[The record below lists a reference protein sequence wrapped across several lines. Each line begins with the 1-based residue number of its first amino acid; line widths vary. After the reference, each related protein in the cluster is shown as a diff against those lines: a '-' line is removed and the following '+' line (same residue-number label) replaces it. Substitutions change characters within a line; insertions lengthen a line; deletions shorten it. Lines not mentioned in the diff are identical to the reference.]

1 MIFIDA
7 ANIERQARDIGI
19 MRVPWHLIRDQLR
32 GNDTLVGA
40 YYYTGTDLR
49 VEGFRQQLDYLV
61 THGFR
66 VVHKRSKELPGGGY
80 KGNLDIEMSLDMLD
94 FVGFYDK
101 AFALTGD
108 GDFIPVF
115 SRLRDRGVQ
124 VLVGNFGVGSD
135 ASLKLVADGSLNLGL
150 LLSLVIE
157 QEKRRTEQSRFD
169 QPELP
174 LGETLDTHVD
184 RNMLAGRLYSLGR
197 NAFDRDE
204 LTQALNLFSQS
215 VSLMPR
221 QVRYH
226 HWLALTLAALGRYA
240 DAANELEDLVRQEV
254 EDAEVLYDLG
264 QVYEKLGAQ
273 DKALEA
279 YARCSSLDSRYKD
292 VQTRKQELERLVKS
306 SNGQATGQRG
316 RGTRSRQSAP
326 ARSPRTSTG
335 SARTESATPPARTES
350 QAASARTETP
360 TPVRTESATPPA
372 RTESQAAS
380 ARTETPTP
388 VRTESAT
395 PPARTESQ
403 AAPARTETPTPVRT
417 ESATPP
423 ARTESQATPPTRTES
438 QGESAPAARESGSR
452 KRPQPAPSASVEAKG
467 SEAPAATPSSAS
479 TGMALAFQH
488 MLQGDHQQSVSALEQ
503 AAQLEPEN
511 LDVSLALAQ
520 QLAASGE
527 HTRAAMMAEQLVL
540 DNPENYAPIA
550 VLGRICYERGKFRD
564 ALEQFTQALELAK
577 RADDLPAQAFLY
589 RMVVWTHLESGNEAE
604 ALAASE
610 AGRAAAPED
619 QQLRRLVDRVKGAQA
634 QQSPASPSP
643 DGESND
649 APIAAEVPAQA
660 TDGAAA
666 EPSAAAA
673 GPRAK

>member
-1 MIFIDA
+1 MNCPTCGSLNKGNSLICVACGHPLESLRSAIGTPLPSSKPQRLMIFIDA

-32 GNDTLVGA
+32 GDDTLVGA

-124 VLVGNFGVGSD
+124 VMVGNFGVGSD

-150 LLSLVIE
+150 LLSMVIE

-215 VSLMPR
+215 VRLMPR
-221 QVRYH
+221 HVRYH

-292 VQTRKQELERLVKS
+292 VQTRKQELERSVKS

-316 RGTRSRQSAP
+316 RGTRSRQAAAP

-335 SARTESATPPARTES
+335 SARTESATS
-350 QAASARTETP
+350 
-360 TPVRTESATPPA
+360 
-372 RTESQAAS
+372 
-380 ARTETPTP
+380 
-388 VRTESAT
+388 
-395 PPARTESQ
+395 
-403 AAPARTETPTPVRT
+403 PARTETPTPVRT
-417 ESATPP
+417 ESQAAP
-423 ARTESQATPPTRTES
+423 ARTESQAAPAPTESATPPTRTES
-438 QGESAPAARESGSR
+438 QGESAPVARESGSR

-503 AAQLEPEN
+503 AAKLEPDN
-511 LDVSLALAQ
+511 LDVALALAQ

-577 RADDLPAQAFLY
+577 QADDLPAQAFLY

-619 QQLRRLVDRVKGAQA
+619 QQLRRLVDRVKGVQA

-643 DGESND
+643 DGESDD

-666 EPSAAAA
+666 EPSAAAD

>member
-32 GNDTLVGA
+32 GDDTLVGA

-124 VLVGNFGVGSD
+124 VMVGNFGVGSD

-215 VSLMPR
+215 VRLMPR
-221 QVRYH
+221 HVRYH

-292 VQTRKQELERLVKS
+292 VQTRKQELERSVKS

-316 RGTRSRQSAP
+316 RGTRSRQAAAP

-335 SARTESATPPARTES
+335 SARTESATPPARTEI
-350 QAASARTETP
+350 RHE
-360 TPVRTESATPPA
+360 RLRRHE
-372 RTESQAAS
+372 RNLKL
-380 ARTETPTP
+380 R
-388 VRTESAT
+388 R
-395 PPARTESQ
+395 
-403 AAPARTETPTPVRT
+403 
-417 ESATPP
+417 
-423 ARTESQATPPTRTES
+423 
-438 QGESAPAARESGSR
+438 
-452 KRPQPAPSASVEAKG
+452 
-467 SEAPAATPSSAS
+467 
-479 TGMALAFQH
+479 
-488 MLQGDHQQSVSALEQ
+488 HQR
-503 AAQLEPEN
+503 N
-511 LDVSLALAQ
+511 
-520 QLAASGE
+520 
-527 HTRAAMMAEQLVL
+527 
-540 DNPENYAPIA
+540 
-550 VLGRICYERGKFRD
+550 
-564 ALEQFTQALELAK
+564 
-577 RADDLPAQAFLY
+577 
-589 RMVVWTHLESGNEAE
+589 
-604 ALAASE
+604 
-610 AGRAAAPED
+610 
-619 QQLRRLVDRVKGAQA
+619 QLRRQREQNLREKALLLGVKAVHGSDRSLRLA
-634 QQSPASPSP
+634 
-643 DGESND
+643 
-649 APIAAEVPAQA
+649 
-660 TDGAAA
+660 
-666 EPSAAAA
+666 
-673 GPRAK
+673 RAWRQKDLRRLRQLPLQRRREWR

>member
-32 GNDTLVGA
+32 GDDTLVGA

-335 SARTESATPPARTES
+335 SARTES
-350 QAASARTETP
+350 QAA
-360 TPVRTESATPPA
+360 PA
-372 RTESQAAS
+372 
-380 ARTETPTP
+380 
-388 VRTESAT
+388 RTESAT

-666 EPSAAAA
+666 EPAAAAA

>member
-124 VLVGNFGVGSD
+124 VMVGNFGVGSD

-215 VSLMPR
+215 VRLMPR
-221 QVRYH
+221 HVRYH

-292 VQTRKQELERLVKS
+292 VQTRKQELERSVKS

-316 RGTRSRQSAP
+316 RGTRSRQAAAP

-335 SARTESATPPARTES
+335 SARTESATS
-350 QAASARTETP
+350 
-360 TPVRTESATPPA
+360 
-372 RTESQAAS
+372 
-380 ARTETPTP
+380 
-388 VRTESAT
+388 
-395 PPARTESQ
+395 PARTESQ

-423 ARTESQATPPTRTES
+423 ARTES

-643 DGESND
+643 DGESDD

>member
-1 MIFIDA
+1 M
-7 ANIERQARDIGI
+7 
-19 MRVPWHLIRDQLR
+19 
-32 GNDTLVGA
+32 GA

-197 NAFDRDE
+197 NAYDRDE
-204 LTQALNLFSQS
+204 LSQALNHFSQS

-292 VQTRKQELERLVKS
+292 VQNRKQELERLVKS

-326 ARSPRTSTG
+326 ARSR
-335 SARTESATPPARTES
+335 
-350 QAASARTETP
+350 
-360 TPVRTESATPPA
+360 
-372 RTESQAAS
+372 
-380 ARTETPTP
+380 
-388 VRTESAT
+388 
-395 PPARTESQ
+395 
-403 AAPARTETPTPVRT
+403 
-417 ESATPP
+417 
-423 ARTESQATPPTRTES
+423 
-438 QGESAPAARESGSR
+438 
-452 KRPQPAPSASVEAKG
+452 
-467 SEAPAATPSSAS
+467 
-479 TGMALAFQH
+479 
-488 MLQGDHQQSVSALEQ
+488 
-503 AAQLEPEN
+503 
-511 LDVSLALAQ
+511 
-520 QLAASGE
+520 
-527 HTRAAMMAEQLVL
+527 LVL
-540 DNPENYAPIA
+540 RQAQHERNPRLPRHERNLLRRRHERNPR
-550 VLGRICYERGKFRD
+550 LRRHERNQLRRRHERNPRLRRYER
-564 ALEQFTQALELAK
+564 
-577 RADDLPAQAFLY
+577 
-589 RMVVWTHLESGNEAE
+589 N
-604 ALAASE
+604 
-610 AGRAAAPED
+610 
-619 QQLRRLVDRVKGAQA
+619 QLRRLHERNPRLRRHERNHLRRRHGRNLRLRRRYERNPKLRQREQNLREKALPLRVKAVHGNNR
-634 QQSPASPSP
+634 SLR
-643 DGESND
+643 
-649 APIAAEVPAQA
+649 
-660 TDGAAA
+660 
-666 EPSAAAA
+666 
-673 GPRAK
+673 RARAWRQKDLRRLRQLPLQRRREWR

>member
-32 GNDTLVGA
+32 GDDTLVGA

-124 VLVGNFGVGSD
+124 VMVGNFGVGSD

-215 VSLMPR
+215 VRLMPR
-221 QVRYH
+221 HVRYH

-264 QVYEKLGAQ
+264 QVYEKLGAP

-292 VQTRKQELERLVKS
+292 VQTRKQELERSVKS

-316 RGTRSRQSAP
+316 RGTRSRQAAAP

-335 SARTESATPPARTES
+335 SARTESATPPARTE
-350 QAASARTETP
+350 TP
-360 TPVRTESATPPA
+360 TPVRTES
-372 RTESQAAS
+372 QAAP
-380 ARTETPTP
+380 A
-388 VRTESAT
+388 RTESAT

-403 AAPARTETPTPVRT
+403 AAPAST
-417 ESATPP
+417 ES
-423 ARTESQATPPTRTES
+423 ATPPTRTES

-503 AAQLEPEN
+503 SAQLEPEN
-511 LDVSLALAQ
+511 LDVALALAQ

-666 EPSAAAA
+666 EPAAAAA

>member
-32 GNDTLVGA
+32 GDDTLVGA

-124 VLVGNFGVGSD
+124 VMVGNFGVGSD

-316 RGTRSRQSAP
+316 RGTRSRQAAAP

-350 QAASARTETP
+350 QAA
-360 TPVRTESATPPA
+360 PA
-372 RTESQAAS
+372 
-380 ARTETPTP
+380 
-388 VRTESAT
+388 RTESAT

-403 AAPARTETPTPVRT
+403 AAPARTESSTPPARTETPTPVRT
-417 ESATPP
+417 ESSTPPARTETPTPVRTESQAAP

-452 KRPQPAPSASVEAKG
+452 KRPQPVPSASVEAKG
-467 SEAPAATPSSAS
+467 SEAPVATPSSAS
-479 TGMALAFQH
+479 TGMAQAFQH

-503 AAQLEPEN
+503 SAQLEPEN

-643 DGESND
+643 DGDSDD
-649 APIAAEVPAQA
+649 APPIAVEIPAQA

-666 EPSAAAA
+666 EPVAAAT

>member
-32 GNDTLVGA
+32 GDDTLVGA

-124 VLVGNFGVGSD
+124 VMVGNFGVGSD

-215 VSLMPR
+215 VRLMPR
-221 QVRYH
+221 HVRYH

-292 VQTRKQELERLVKS
+292 VQTRKQELERSVKS

-316 RGTRSRQSAP
+316 RGTRSRQAAAP
-326 ARSPRTSTG
+326 ARSPRASTG

-350 QAASARTETP
+350 QAA
-360 TPVRTESATPPA
+360 PA
-372 RTESQAAS
+372 RTESS
-380 ARTETPTP
+380 TP
-388 VRTESAT
+388 
-395 PPARTESQ
+395 
-403 AAPARTETPTPVRT
+403 PARTETPTPVRT
-417 ESATPP
+417 ESQAAP
-423 ARTESQATPPTRTES
+423 ARTESQATPPVRTESSTPPTRTES
-438 QGESAPAARESGSR
+438 QGESAPVARESGSR

-666 EPSAAAA
+666 EPAAAAA

>member
-32 GNDTLVGA
+32 GNDILVGA

-135 ASLKLVADGSLNLGL
+135 ASLKLVADGSINLGL

-197 NAFDRDE
+197 NAYDRDE
-204 LTQALNLFSQS
+204 LSQALNHFSQS

-292 VQTRKQELERLVKS
+292 VQNRKQELERLVKS

-335 SARTESATPPARTES
+335 SARTESQAAPARTESATPPARTES
-350 QAASARTETP
+350 QAAS
-360 TPVRTESATPPA
+360 VRTESATPPA

-380 ARTETPTP
+380 ARTE
-388 VRTESAT
+388 SST

-403 AAPARTETPTPVRT
+403 AASART

-423 ARTESQATPPTRTES
+423 VRTESQATPPVRTESATPPTRTES
-438 QGESAPAARESGSR
+438 QGESAPVARESGSR
-452 KRPQPAPSASVEAKG
+452 KRPQPVPSASVEAKG

-503 AAQLEPEN
+503 SAQLEPEN

-604 ALAASE
+604 ALAAGE

-643 DGESND
+643 DGESDD

-660 TDGAAA
+660 TDSAAA
-666 EPSAAAA
+666 EPAAEPAAAAA

>member
-135 ASLKLVADGSLNLGL
+135 ASLKLVADGSINLGL

-197 NAFDRDE
+197 NAYDRDE
-204 LTQALNLFSQS
+204 LSQALNHFSQS

-292 VQTRKQELERLVKS
+292 VQNRKQELERLVKS

-316 RGTRSRQSAP
+316 RGTRSRQASAP

-350 QAASARTETP
+350 QAASARTE
-360 TPVRTESATPPA
+360 SSTPPA
-372 RTESQAAS
+372 RTESQA
-380 ARTETPTP
+380 TPA
-388 VRTESAT
+388 RTESAT

-403 AAPARTETPTPVRT
+403 AAPVRT

-423 ARTESQATPPTRTES
+423 TRTES
-438 QGESAPAARESGSR
+438 KGESAPAARESGSR

-479 TGMALAFQH
+479 TGLALAFQH

-503 AAQLEPEN
+503 SAQLEPEN

-604 ALAASE
+604 ALAAGE

-634 QQSPASPSP
+634 QQSPASSSP
-643 DGESND
+643 DGDSDD

-666 EPSAAAA
+666 EPVAAAA

>member
-32 GNDTLVGA
+32 GDDTLVGA

-124 VLVGNFGVGSD
+124 VMVGNFGVGSD

-215 VSLMPR
+215 VRLMPR
-221 QVRYH
+221 HVRYH

-292 VQTRKQELERLVKS
+292 VQTRKQELERSVKS

-316 RGTRSRQSAP
+316 RGTRSRQAAAP

-350 QAASARTETP
+350 QAA
-360 TPVRTESATPPA
+360 PA
-372 RTESQAAS
+372 RTESS
-380 ARTETPTP
+380 TP
-388 VRTESAT
+388 
-395 PPARTESQ
+395 
-403 AAPARTETPTPVRT
+403 PARTETPTPVRT
-417 ESATPP
+417 ESQAAP
-423 ARTESQATPPTRTES
+423 ARTESQATPPVRTESATPPTRTES
-438 QGESAPAARESGSR
+438 QGESAPVARESGSR
-452 KRPQPAPSASVEAKG
+452 KRPQHAPGASVEAKV
-467 SEAPAATPSSAS
+467 SEAPAATPSTAS

-503 AAQLEPEN
+503 AAKLEPDN
-511 LDVSLALAQ
+511 LDVALALAQ

-577 RADDLPAQAFLY
+577 QADDLPAQAFLY

-604 ALAASE
+604 ALAASD

-643 DGESND
+643 DGELDD
-649 APIAAEVPAQA
+649 APIAAKVPAQA

>member
-32 GNDTLVGA
+32 GDDTLVGA

-124 VLVGNFGVGSD
+124 VMVGNFGVGSD
-135 ASLKLVADGSLNLGL
+135 PSLKLVADGSINLGL

-204 LTQALNLFSQS
+204 LSQALNHFSQS
-215 VSLMPR
+215 VRLMPR

-279 YARCSSLDSRYKD
+279 YARCSSLDNRYKD
-292 VQTRKQELERLVKS
+292 VQTRKQELERSVKS
-306 SNGQATGQRG
+306 SNGQATSQRG
-316 RGTRSRQSAP
+316 RGTRSRQAAAP

-335 SARTESATPPARTES
+335 SA
-350 QAASARTETP
+350 
-360 TPVRTESATPPA
+360 
-372 RTESQAAS
+372 
-380 ARTETPTP
+380 
-388 VRTESAT
+388 RTESAT

-417 ESATPP
+417 ESQAAP
-423 ARTESQATPPTRTES
+423 ARTESSSPPVRTEPQAAPARTETPTPVRTESQAAPARTES
-438 QGESAPAARESGSR
+438 QGESAPVARESGSR

-467 SEAPAATPSSAS
+467 SEAPAASPSSTS

-503 AAQLEPEN
+503 SAQLEPDN
-511 LDVSLALAQ
+511 LDVALALAQ

-540 DNPENYAPIA
+540 DNPENYGPIA

-577 RADDLPAQAFLY
+577 QADDLPAQAFLY

-604 ALAASE
+604 ALAAGE

-643 DGESND
+643 DGDSDD

-666 EPSAAAA
+666 EPAAAAA

>member
-32 GNDTLVGA
+32 GDDTLVGA

-124 VLVGNFGVGSD
+124 VMVGNFGVGSD

-150 LLSLVIE
+150 LLSMVIE

-215 VSLMPR
+215 VRLMPR
-221 QVRYH
+221 HVRYH

-292 VQTRKQELERLVKS
+292 VQTRKQELERSVKS

-316 RGTRSRQSAP
+316 RGTRSRQASAL
-326 ARSPRTSTG
+326 ARSPRASTG
-335 SARTESATPPARTES
+335 SARTESATPPARTE
-350 QAASARTETP
+350 TP
-360 TPVRTESATPPA
+360 TPV
-372 RTESQAAS
+372 
-380 ARTETPTP
+380 
-388 VRTESAT
+388 
-395 PPARTESQ
+395 RTESQ
-403 AAPARTETPTPVRT
+403 AAPARTESQAAPAPT
-417 ESATPP
+417 ES
-423 ARTESQATPPTRTES
+423 STPPTRTES
-438 QGESAPAARESGSR
+438 QGESAPVARESGSR

-467 SEAPAATPSSAS
+467 SETPAATPSSAS

-503 AAQLEPEN
+503 AAKLEPDN
-511 LDVSLALAQ
+511 LDVALALAQ

-577 RADDLPAQAFLY
+577 QADDLPAQAFLY

-619 QQLRRLVDRVKGAQA
+619 QQLRRLVDRVKGVQA

-643 DGESND
+643 DGESDD

>member
-32 GNDTLVGA
+32 GDDTLVGA

-124 VLVGNFGVGSD
+124 VMVGNFGVGSD

-215 VSLMPR
+215 VRLMPR
-221 QVRYH
+221 HVRYH

-292 VQTRKQELERLVKS
+292 VQTRKQELERSVKS

-316 RGTRSRQSAP
+316 RGTRSRQAAAP

-350 QAASARTETP
+350 QAA
-360 TPVRTESATPPA
+360 PA
-372 RTESQAAS
+372 RTESS
-380 ARTETPTP
+380 TP
-388 VRTESAT
+388 
-395 PPARTESQ
+395 
-403 AAPARTETPTPVRT
+403 PARTETPTPVRT
-417 ESATPP
+417 ESQAAP
-423 ARTESQATPPTRTES
+423 ARTESQATPPVRTESATPPTRTES
-438 QGESAPAARESGSR
+438 QGESAPVARESGSR
-452 KRPQPAPSASVEAKG
+452 KRPQPAPGASVEAKV
-467 SEAPAATPSSAS
+467 SEAPAATPSTAS

-503 AAQLEPEN
+503 AAKLEPDN
-511 LDVSLALAQ
+511 LDVALALAQ

-577 RADDLPAQAFLY
+577 QADDLPAQAFLY

-643 DGESND
+643 DGELDD
-649 APIAAEVPAQA
+649 APIAAKVPAQA